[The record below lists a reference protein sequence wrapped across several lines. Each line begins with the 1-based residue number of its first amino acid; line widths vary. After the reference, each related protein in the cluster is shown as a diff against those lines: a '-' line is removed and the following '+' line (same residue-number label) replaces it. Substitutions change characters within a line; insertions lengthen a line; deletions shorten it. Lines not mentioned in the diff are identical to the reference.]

1 MVNENRR
8 SFEIVTVQRMT
19 TSRTKLNSSTSG
31 CFMRFSFTQSARNLA
46 VGVVAAFVF
55 SLGPHATASA
65 ATLSDK
71 KARNRA
77 EKALRDGDFD
87 LAEKSFREILS
98 KNVQD
103 QDARLG
109 LSLTLLKQ
117 RRLQDAY
124 DQAARV
130 ILANPLSARGHALLG
145 HAILA
150 SGNFR
155 DSIEEFRTALIIK
168 DDDSLA
174 VAGLAMVD
182 FYENRLEP
190 CLRGLR
196 RAVSMSPDE
205 PDFIFNL
212 GQAAARSEMYKEA
225 ADAYERFLIIAPKTD
240 ADRRA
245 RIRGLIDFLRYL
257 GRQGSL
263 YVPAGRDSTTVSFEA
278 FDSRPILQIRVNG
291 QKNPL
296 RFVLDTGSGMSVIS
310 DETADKLGMR
320 PVARGGLARAV
331 GGGGK
336 FEIVYGF
343 LDSLEI
349 GEVKVQNVPV
359 YIRRFFDDKKPVDG
373 YLGLSMI
380 SKFVTAV
387 DYGERTF
394 TLVRHRQ
401 SGSLDLLN
409 TPPAADQPP
418 ALNSLTT
425 RVVEIPLRTTSSG
438 FLSGE
443 VYLEGIEKPLNFI
456 IDTGASISV
465 VSEKLAA
472 LEEMSN
478 YLTPTRMRVFGAAG
492 VAEDVKTMLLP
503 SVVLGTFTREQVNV
517 AVLDLES
524 VNETAG
530 FIQDGILG
538 GNFLKHFR
546 VSFDFRRGV
555 IRLEPINQ
563 TARSAKA
570 GEM

>member
-1 MVNENRR
+1 
-8 SFEIVTVQRMT
+8 
-19 TSRTKLNSSTSG
+19 
-31 CFMRFSFTQSARNLA
+31 MRFLSLISIKCTLA
-46 VGVVAAFVF
+46 VGIVAAFVICP
-55 SLGPHATASA
+55 GPSALASA
-65 ATLSDK
+65 ATGSDK

-77 EKALRDGDFD
+77 EKALRDGDFE
-87 LAEKSFREILS
+87 LAEKSFREILT
-98 KNVQD
+98 KNAHD
-103 QDARLG
+103 QESRLG
-109 LSLTLLKQ
+109 LSFALLKQ

-130 ILANPLSARGHALLG
+130 ILVNPLSARAHALLG

-155 DSIEEFRTALIIK
+155 ESVEEFRTAL
-168 DDDSLA
+168 SVEENEAHA

-182 FYENRLEP
+182 FYENRLEL

-196 RAVSMSPDE
+196 RAVNMAPDE
-205 PDFIFNL
+205 PDFTFNL
-212 GQAAARSEMYKEA
+212 GQAAARRELYKEA
-225 ADAYERFLIIAPKTD
+225 ADAYERFLVIAPKTD
-240 ADRRA
+240 ADRRT

-257 GRQGSL
+257 GKQGSL
-263 YVPAGRDSTTVSFEA
+263 YVPTGRATAVVSFTA
-278 FDSRPILQIRVNG
+278 FDSRPILNVRVNG
-291 QKNPL
+291 QKELL

-310 DETADKLGMR
+310 DETAKKIGLR

-343 LDSLEI
+343 LSSLEI
-349 GEVKVQNVPV
+349 GEVKVENVPV
-359 YIRRFFDDKKPVDG
+359 YIRRFFDDKTPVDG

-380 SKFVTAV
+380 SKFLTAV

-401 SGSLDLLN
+401 SGSLDLLQ
-409 TPPAADQPP
+409 TPPAADLT
-418 ALNSLTT
+418 ATLNPLTPKA
-425 RVVEIPLRTTSSG
+425 VEIPLRTTSSG

-472 LEEMSN
+472 LEELSN
-478 YLTPTRMRVFGAAG
+478 YLTPNRLRVFGAAG
-492 VAEDVKTMLLP
+492 IAEDVKTMLLP
-503 SVVLGTFTREQVNV
+503 RVMLGTFTREQVSV

-530 FIQDGILG
+530 FLQDGILG
-538 GNFLKHFR
+538 GNFLRHFR

-555 IRLEPINQ
+555 IRLEPHNQ
-563 TARSAKA
+563 TARSSDTAKPD
-570 GEM
+570 M